1 MKRARQLDEMKT
13 TFGAEVVSPV
23 ERQSAVTGLFDRIAP
38 RYDLMN
44 DLMSFGTHRL
54 WKRVMV
60 ARALAHLGDTP
71 GAIVDLAG
79 GTGDIAL
86 GLRRRLPGRK
96 IIVAD
101 ASAGMLDVARARA
114 GDSLETLHGPAE
126 ALPLDDGSAA
136 LVTLS
141 FGLRNMTDP
150 ARALG
155 EVARVLAPGGA
166 LVLLEFSQP
175 AAWFAPLYTLHA
187 RHVIPRIGAAVARD
201 RAAYAYLVASIE
213 RFPGRD
219 DIAREIAA
227 AGLAL
232 VEERAFVFGVAR
244 LHIARKPSPGDP
256 AALPGLSGPSR
267 RRRGSAP

>member
-1 MKRARQLDEMKT
+1 MKRARRLDEMKT
-13 TFGAEVVSPV
+13 TFGAEQVS
-23 ERQSAVTGLFDRIAP
+23 ETARRSAVTGLFDRIAP

-60 ARALAHLGDTP
+60 ARAVAHLDNAP
-71 GAIVDLAG
+71 GPVLDLAG

-86 GLRRRLPGRK
+86 GLRRQLADRP

-101 ASAGMLDVARARA
+101 ASAGMLAMARDRA
-114 GDSLETLHGPAE
+114 GDTLDTLHAPAE
-126 ALPLDDGSAA
+126 ALPLDDNAVA

-150 ARALG
+150 GAALR
-155 EVARVLAPGGA
+155 EVTRVLAPGGA
-166 LVLLEFSQP
+166 LVLLEFSRP
-175 AAWFAPLYTLHA
+175 AAWFAPVYGLHA

-213 RFPGRD
+213 RFPGRE
-219 DIAREIAA
+219 DIARELVA
-227 AGLAL
+227 AGLHL
-232 VEERAFVFGVAR
+232 VEERAFMFGVAR
-244 LHIARKPSPGDP
+244 LHIAVKP
-256 AALPGLSGPSR
+256 
-267 RRRGSAP
+267 